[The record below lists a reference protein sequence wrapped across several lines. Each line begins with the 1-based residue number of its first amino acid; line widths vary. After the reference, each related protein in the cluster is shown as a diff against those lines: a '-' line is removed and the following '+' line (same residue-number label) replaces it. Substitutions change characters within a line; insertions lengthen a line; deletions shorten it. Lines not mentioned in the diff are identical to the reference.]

1 MSVNRVL
8 FFKSNEAKKQNSS
21 NKPGDFMTK
30 LIPELNLEENS
41 QVFIALDHIS
51 M

>member
-21 NKPGDFMTK
+21 NKPGNFTTK
-30 LIPELNLEENS
+30 LIPELNLEK
-41 QVFIALDHIS
+41 IS
-51 M
+51 NILLHWTIFQ